1 MSRVWE
7 IPVHD
12 STRVRDVRVAAR
24 EASALAALDRDRT
37 AAAELVGTELATN
50 LLKHAGGGR
59 MVLNLVDGPAADRTD
74 GAPSVQLCSLDHGPG
89 MADVGAALSDG
100 YSTVEASLGAGLGS
114 CRRIADDFRLYSAPG
129 RGTVATARIDRAR
142 VRRTAADEAL
152 PVGGIT
158 LALGQAA
165 DSGDAWGWARSGPLL
180 TLLLAD
186 GLGHGGKA
194 AHASTAAVEELRR
207 AAHLPPVE
215 TLRRLNDTL
224 RRTRGAA
231 VAVAQVDT
239 DRRELRFAGVG
250 NIGARLRSA
259 DGWTSLVSHPGIV
272 GAYFPAQVPLRRA
285 PWGPDSLLVL
295 HSDGLPS
302 RWSPPDDIRLLTHDP
317 TVVAA
322 TVLRDAGSPA
332 RPVRDD
338 TSVAV
343 LAPDRRTSSH
353 DSRL

>member
-24 EASALAALDRDRT
+24 EASALAALDRDRS

-59 MVLNLVDGPAADRTD
+59 MVLNLVDGPAA

-89 MADVGAALSDG
+89 MADVGAALRDG

-114 CRRIADDFRLYSAPG
+114 CRRIANHFRLYSAPG
-129 RGTVATARIDRAR
+129 RGTVATARVDREP
-142 VRRTAADEAL
+142 VRRSAAADDVL

-215 TLRRLNDTL
+215 ILRRLNDTL

-231 VAVAQVDT
+231 VAVAQADT

-259 DGWTSLVSHPGIV
+259 DGWTPLVSHPGIV

-302 RWSPPDDIRLLTHDP
+302 RWSPPDDPRLLTRHP

-343 LAPDRRTSSH
+343 LAPDRRTSTH

>member
-59 MVLNLVDGPAADRTD
+59 MVLNLVDGPDADA
-74 GAPSVQLCSLDHGPG
+74 GSVQLCSLDQGPG
-89 MADVGAALSDG
+89 MADVGAALRDG

-114 CRRIADDFRLYSAPG
+114 CRRMANAFRLHSAAG
-129 RGTVATARIDRAR
+129 RGTVATARIDRAP
-142 VRRTAADEAL
+142 VRRTAADDTM

-158 LALGQAA
+158 VALGQAA
-165 DSGDAWGWARSGPLL
+165 DSGDAWGWARSGSLL

-194 AHASTAAVEELRR
+194 AHASTAAVEELRH
-207 AAHLPPVE
+207 APHLPPVE
-215 TLRRLNDTL
+215 LLRRLNETL

-239 DRRELRFAGVG
+239 GRRELRFAGVG
-250 NIGARLRSA
+250 NIGARLRTA
-259 DGWTSLVSHPGIV
+259 DGWTSLISHPGIV
-272 GAYFPAQVPLRRA
+272 GAYFPAQVPLRGA

-302 RWSPPDDIRLLTHDP
+302 RWSPPDDPRLLTHDP

-343 LAPDRRTSSH
+343 LAPDRRTSAH